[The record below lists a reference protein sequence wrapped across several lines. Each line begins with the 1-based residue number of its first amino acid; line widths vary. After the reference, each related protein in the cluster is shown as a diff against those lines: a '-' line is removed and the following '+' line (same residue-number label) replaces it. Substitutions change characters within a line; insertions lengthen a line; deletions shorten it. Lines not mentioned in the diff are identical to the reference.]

1 MTKLPIFL
9 LLGASALAPAAV
21 NAARPAHNKG
31 EVILHAW
38 SWSLDTIANNMKRIA
53 DAGYD
58 YVQTS
63 PVQRCFVGEDGG
75 MAPVSDT
82 QLRAQQPKSNR
93 E

>member
-38 SWSLDTIANNMKRIA
+38 
-53 DAGYD
+53 
-58 YVQTS
+58 
-63 PVQRCFVGEDGG
+63 
-75 MAPVSDT
+75 
-82 QLRAQQPKSNR
+82 
-93 E
+93 